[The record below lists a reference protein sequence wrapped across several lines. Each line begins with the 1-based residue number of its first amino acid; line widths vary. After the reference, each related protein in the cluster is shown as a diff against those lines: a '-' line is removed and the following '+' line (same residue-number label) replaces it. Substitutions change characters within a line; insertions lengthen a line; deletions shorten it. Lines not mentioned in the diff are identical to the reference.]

1 MGNNAVRRIC
11 LDGIL
16 ISLFLVF
23 GLIRIRLGFLEI
35 GLGTLVITIAAIA
48 LGPIDAIL
56 IALLGEFV
64 NQILFSGYGLTPTT
78 PLWIAPVVI
87 RAAILSLIAWL
98 YRRKGDALPN
108 HKVIYF
114 LAIMGTA
121 LIISGIDTGILY
133 LDGIIMGYPVSYTVA
148 QTFIRFGA
156 SQITAVLVGLLV
168 LPLYKAVLFLLPK
181 DERRG
186 EKTQKE

>member
-148 QTFIRFGA
+148 QTFLRFGA

-186 EKTQKE
+186 EKTQEE

>member
-114 LAIMGTA
+114 LAIKIEDA
-121 LIISGIDTGILY
+121 CINSRND
-133 LDGIIMGYPVSYTVA
+133 
-148 QTFIRFGA
+148 
-156 SQITAVLVGLLV
+156 
-168 LPLYKAVLFLLPK
+168 
-181 DERRG
+181 
-186 EKTQKE
+186 